1 MTSKPLPPAEEP
13 FGDDTLSRAWSDKPH
28 VIRDFLSKRPQ
39 YEQLCSEVS
48 YILRNLLDKNGIE
61 YSAVTSRAKTLN
73 SFLEKTDAQQ
83 SRLQELKHRLPAL
96 SPQEHA
102 ELQDLIASSFDA
114 TIARTQSVPL
124 VKS

>member
-1 MTSKPLPPAEEP
+1 MQHQQEFGATPQEALAALLQRLPPDTPAPIVIWP
-13 FGDDTLSRAWSDKPH
+13 FNQGDAFW
-28 VIRDFLSKRPQ
+28 
-39 YEQLCSEVS
+39 
-48 YILRNLLDKNGIE
+48 
-61 YSAVTSRAKTLN
+61 
-73 SFLEKTDAQQ
+73 TDAQQ